1 MAAPNFDPR
10 YPQNNEQ
17 NQQQQPYFPPPPGP
31 PPSQTGQQN
40 YGASNKP
47 PRSPA
52 DFPQYNASSHPANEY
67 PPPPQG
73 YFPAQHGGYAS
84 PGPYNQARDPRA
96 PRQGNEQHAPSP
108 VPSFSNQIAPFSDE
122 KAQSH
127 YPYGSGPIPQHDY
140 ARDYGND
147 YQGHAPQHRA
157 ERGHDHDRELSDS
170 KSSADEAR
178 GHKDRKHGAHKS
190 DDKHGRGLRGLTD
203 EQRSLGASM
212 LGGAGG
218 ALIGHKLGGT
228 LGAIGG
234 ILVGAIGAT
243 KLEEKREE
251 R

>member
-1 MAAPNFDPR
+1 M
-10 YPQNNEQ
+10 
-17 NQQQQPYFPPPPGP
+17 
-31 PPSQTGQQN
+31 
-40 YGASNKP
+40 
-47 PRSPA
+47 
-52 DFPQYNASSHPANEY
+52 
-67 PPPPQG
+67 
-73 YFPAQHGGYAS
+73 
-84 PGPYNQARDPRA
+84 
-96 PRQGNEQHAPSP
+96 
-108 VPSFSNQIAPFSDE
+108 PSFSNQIAPFSDE

-251 R
+251 RKYREKNELKHQYTDRKDEYTDGRDQYADRRDHHNDGRDHHTDRRDHHAGGRDHYSDSRNHYTDRLKSDQRDRPASERRGERRGNRSPERYYSSDDERDSSREPRRRR